1 VVGSNQSVPDER
13 QREYGTDG
21 NNGTHGKEGQERFP
35 SIPLFPFV
43 PYSQKASTEISICGK
58 KEFMFTTIRFK
69 ILFVVFALAVSALA
83 LADEL
88 PFSKERLNH
97 WAYKPVQKPAVPVV
111 KQRAWVKTPVDAFI
125 LQKLEANGLTPAA
138 PADKVTLLRRA
149 TFDLTGLPPTPEEV
163 TAFVNDRSPKAFARV
178 VDRLLASPRYGE
190 KWARHWLDLARYAE
204 TDGFNGDHTRP
215 HIWRYRDYV
224 IRAFNSDKPY
234 DRFVKEQIA
243 GDELWPDD
251 PDALVATGFNRHF
264 PDEWN
269 ARNLRQRRQE
279 ILNDITD
286 TVGSALL
293 GTTYACAR
301 CHDHKFDAVLQK
313 DYYKLQS
320 YFAAMRTKDDF
331 VLASKK
337 EQAEYA
343 AKLAVW
349 EEKTKSIRAQ
359 LAIVEA
365 PAWKFFDE
373 DALEKYPEEI
383 DEVITMPPAKRS
395 PLQWSFY
402 HMARWQY
409 QFAPGE
415 NGKNIEGQLKG
426 EQKEK
431 WQALRKQ
438 LATFDAI
445 KPAPLPLGS
454 GITDI
459 GREAPAH
466 HLLKGGT
473 YDAYGAEVQ
482 PGVLSVIDPRPAT
495 ITPCDKAETTGRR
508 TALADWLTDPK
519 NPLVARVMVNRLWQ
533 HHFGRGIVGT
543 PNDFGMMR
551 EKESHRELLDWLA
564 ATFVEQ
570 GWSLKKMH
578 RLMMLSNAYSQATT
592 FNEASAQRDNEN
604 QSLWHFRR
612 RRLTGEELRDAILQ
626 VSGTLNPQMYGP
638 SVYPEI
644 PAELSGWKRNQPEDQ
659 QNRRSIYVFVRRKLR
674 FPLFQAFD
682 MPDTHESCGRRNVTT
697 TAPQALNLLNDPAM
711 LRAAQAFAG
720 RVAQQAGNDLDQQIT
735 LAYQLAYHRAPTAQQ
750 LQAAREFIRQ
760 QTALAREGQ
769 NAAALVDFCHAL
781 LNSNEFVYVN

>member
-1 VVGSNQSVPDER
+1 MVNAMHLKVLLVV
-13 QREYGTDG
+13 
-21 NNGTHGKEGQERFP
+21 
-35 SIPLFPFV
+35 L
-43 PYSQKASTEISICGK
+43 
-58 KEFMFTTIRFK
+58 
-69 ILFVVFALAVSALA
+69 ALAGSVWT

-88 PFSKERLNH
+88 PFDRERLNH
-97 WAYKPVQKPAVPVV
+97 WAYKPVQKPAVPAV
-111 KQRAWVKTPVDAFI
+111 KNRKWVKTPVDAFV
-125 LQKLEANGLTPAA
+125 LNKLEANGLTPAT
-138 PADKVTLLRRA
+138 PADKITLLRRA
-149 TFDLTGLPPTPEEV
+149 TFDLPPTPEEV
-163 TAFVNDRSPKAFARV
+163 AAFVNDRSPKAFARV

-204 TDGFNGDHTRP
+204 TDGFNGDHVRP
-215 HIWRYRDYV
+215 HVWRYRDYV
-224 IRAFNSDKPY
+224 IRAFNADKPY

-286 TVGSALL
+286 TVGSTFL

-313 DYYKLQS
+313 DYYKLQAF
-320 YFAAMRTKDDF
+320 FAGMRTKDDF
-331 VLASKK
+331 VLATKK

-349 EEKTKSIRAQ
+349 EEKTKTIREQ

-383 DEVITMPPAKRS
+383 EEVLTMPPAKRS
-395 PLQWSFY
+395 PLQWAFY

-415 NGKNIEGQLKG
+415 NGKNIEAQLKG
-426 EQKEK
+426 AEKEK
-431 WQALRKQ
+431 WKALRKE
-438 LATFDAI
+438 LAAFDAI

-473 YDAYGAEVQ
+473 YDAYGTEVQ
-482 PGVLSVIDPRPAT
+482 PGILSVIDPSPTT

-508 TALADWLTDPK
+508 TALANWLTDPK

-533 HHFGRGIVGT
+533 HHFGRGIIGT
-543 PNDFGMMR
+543 PNDFGMQR
-551 EKESHRELLDWLA
+551 EKETHRELLDWLA

-570 GWSLKKMH
+570 GWSIKKMH
-578 RLMMLSNAYSQATT
+578 RLMMLSNAYQQATT
-592 FNEASAQRDNEN
+592 FNEQTAQVDAAN

-626 VSGTLNPQMYGP
+626 VSGTLNLQMYGP

-644 PAELSGWKRNQPEDQ
+644 PKELSGGWKRDESEAN

-682 MPDTHESCGRRNVTT
+682 MPDTHESCGRRSVTT

-720 RVAQQAGNDLDQQIT
+720 RLAQQANNLDQQIT
-735 LAYQLAYHRAPTAQQ
+735 LAYQLAYHRTPTADQ
-750 LQAAREFIRQ
+750 LQAARGFIQ
-760 QTALAREGQ
+760 QQSGFARER
-769 NAAALVDFCHAL
+769 AALTDAQAEAMALVDFCHAL
-781 LNSNEFVYVN
+781 FNSNEFVYVN